1 VKLLVI
7 SQSRNRAGR
16 TIQVRK
22 EIATDWVRVGRNAAS
37 EILLAD
43 PRIAL
48 SQGLIVD
55 RNGPVYTEGE
65 MGTTTSTTRKAVRS
79 VRLSPGTSIE
89 VGPYRLTAIDAPAG
103 FTGAITV
110 ELVHPPENVAPGF
123 LARAK
128 RLTLASL
135 GMPKRA
141 TALALF
147 ASWRC
152 SSSCCRPGASSTCRG
167 ARRRGSP
174 WRATASGIRAR

>member
-65 MGTTTSTTRKAVRS
+65 MGSTTSTTRKAVRS

-89 VGPYRLTAIDAPAG
+89 VGPYRLTAIDTPAG
-103 FTGAITV
+103 TMRPLAASTRASAACVTSVAF
-110 ELVHPPENVAPGF
+110 APG
-123 LARAK
+123 R
-128 RLTLASL
+128 
-135 GMPKRA
+135 
-141 TALALF
+141 F
-147 ASWRC
+147 ASAIVTA
-152 SSSCCRPGASSTCRG
+152 GADPVES
-167 ARRRGSP
+167 A
-174 WRATASGIRAR
+174 